1 MNCKYCGAPMD
12 EDQTVCP
19 ACGKAAEAQEPE
31 RETAEA
37 AAEEAAKEETAAEEA
52 AAPETA
58 PSGPETDAPKKK
70 GRGGLIVALVAAI
83 AVIVVLVVLLVQ
95 GKKAP
100 EAAPD
105 NTVEEPTAQTGE
117 EAPAEEAPAG
127 EAPAEEAPAEEETPF
142 VPSVSYTKDADAF
155 DEETLNQVVATVG
168 DSTLNNCKLAYYY
181 WREYYSFMNMYGSYV
196 SYIMD
201 PYSRLDTQAYSED
214 QSWDQLFM
222 DGALDT
228 YATCAAAAA
237 KARAEG
243 YTLTDEEQASLDGL
257 ADDIA
262 GYATQY
268 GFASAD
274 EYLIECF
281 GPYCGLESYQDFME
295 EYILGASYLNA
306 LLEAQE
312 VTEEDLYNYYE
323 ENKADYDAAGLEK
336 DDTPM
341 VDVRHILI
349 QPEAVELSED
359 DEGYEE
365 AVQAAKDAARAKAEE
380 IYAQWQDGEMTEET
394 FSELAKENSSDG
406 SAADGG
412 LIAEIHPG
420 QTVDA
425 FDAWCFA
432 DGRKPGDTGIVE
444 TEFGYHIIY
453 FVDQCSES
461 YWHSVISSDYEGVRY
476 QKLCEDIKAEYPA
489 EIDLTKAAVYPCN
502 VVS

>member
-12 EDQTVCP
+12 EAEAVCP
-19 ACGKAAEAQEPE
+19 VCGKATDIQEPE
-31 RETAEA
+31 PETVV
-37 AAEEAAKEETAAEEA
+37 AAEEETSEETT
-52 AAPETA
+52 APEA
-58 PSGPETDAPKKK
+58 VPAEPETPTPQKNV
-70 GRGGLIVALVAAI
+70 RSGLIVALVAAI
-83 AVIVVLVVLLVQ
+83 AVIIVLIVLLVQ

-105 NTVEEPTAQTGE
+105 NTVEEPTAQTSEEASAE
-117 EAPAEEAPAG
+117 EAPAEEAPA
-127 EAPAEEAPAEEETPF
+127 EAETPF

-155 DEETLNQVVATVG
+155 DEETLDQVVAIVG
-168 DSTLNNCKLAYYY
+168 DSTLTNRKLAYYY
-181 WREYYSFMNMYGSYV
+181 WREYYSFVNMYSSYV
-196 SYIMD
+196 SYLMD
-201 PYSRLDTQAYSED
+201 PYSRLDTQAYTED
-214 QSWDQLFM
+214 QSWDQFFM
-222 DGALDT
+222 DSALDT
-228 YATCAAAAA
+228 YATCAAAAV

-262 GYATQY
+262 GYAAQY

-312 VTEEDLYNYYE
+312 VTEEELNSYYE

-336 DDTPM
+336 DDTSM
-341 VDVRHILI
+341 VNIRHILI
-349 QPEAVELSED
+349 QPEAVELSEG

-365 AVQAAKDAARAKAEE
+365 AVQAAKDAAKARAEE
-380 IYAQWQDGEMTEET
+380 IYAQWQAGEMTEES
-394 FSELAKENSSDG
+394 FSELAQENSSDG
-406 SAADGG
+406 SASNGG
-412 LIAEIHPG
+412 LIAEIYPG

-425 FDAWCFA
+425 FDAWCFEE
-432 DGRKPGDTGIVE
+432 GRKTGDTGIVE
-444 TEFGYHIIY
+444 TEFGYHIIF
-453 FVDQCSES
+453 FVGQCGES
-461 YWHSVISSDYEGVRY
+461 YWHSIVSDDYEGVRY
-476 QKLCEDIKAEYPA
+476 QKLCEDVKTEYPA

-502 VVS
+502 VAA